1 MRVVLG
7 AALAVAAVAIPLFL
21 LLQAFK
27 SHVLGVIRSAAESA
41 PGTAA
46 RLFPFGETMIFVA
59 QGFLI
64 ILFTVML
71 VLLLFLLSIVLVCLG
86 LDKPYIGGCTCNP

>member
-7 AALAVAAVAIPLFL
+7 AALAVATVAIPLFL

-27 SHVLGVIRSAAESA
+27 SHVLDVIRSAAESVS
-41 PGTAA
+41 GTAA

-86 LDKPYIGGCTCNP
+86 LDKPYIGGCMYNP